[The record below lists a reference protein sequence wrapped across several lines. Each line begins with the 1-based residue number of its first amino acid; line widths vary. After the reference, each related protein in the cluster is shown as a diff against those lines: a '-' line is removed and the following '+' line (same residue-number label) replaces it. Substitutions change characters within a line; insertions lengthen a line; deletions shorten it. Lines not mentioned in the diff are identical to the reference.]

1 MSSPYTVADLI
12 AEFLDRLEIETAFG
26 IVSVHNIP
34 ILDAIARRN
43 RMRVVT
49 PRGEAGAAHM
59 ADGYA
64 RASEKL
70 GLLITSTGPGAAN
83 AAGGLVEARFA
94 STPLLHVTGQT
105 LSRFVDRGMGTIHD
119 VPDQLGLM
127 AAAGKASFR
136 IRNAQDA
143 LGVLR
148 QAVATAWDQ
157 PRGPVTVEV
166 PLDIQREVIARPPQL
181 DTVSLPNLRPPEPS
195 EAEIEAV
202 TDLLLAARRP
212 MLWLGRGARGAGDAA
227 RTLLDMGLG
236 MVTSIAGRG
245 VVSEDHP
252 MSLGPLNGS
261 GLPMV
266 EAFYETVDLMVIAG
280 GRVRGHETVDF
291 SVPLPKRLV
300 RIDIDPRA
308 DGRTYPNIGF
318 VLGDASEVLTRIA
331 DRVRG
336 RLQIDPHFARDLA
349 AVKAQARAALAATLG
364 PYATFAD
371 QLRAVMPK
379 DAIWARDIT
388 INNSTWGNK
397 LLKLDDPTANI
408 YPIGAGIGQGL
419 PLGIGAALAAQ
430 GRKTVVMTGDG
441 GFYLSLAE
449 LWTAIQEGVD
459 MTILVMNDR
468 GYGVIRHIQDKAA
481 GGRRRFDRIAGP
493 DLEGLSKLTGIPYWR
508 VSAPEELGQKAQ
520 AAIAVEG
527 LSLVEV
533 DMTAIGDHPPY
544 YPYGPKASAVT

>member
-1 MSSPYTVADLI
+1 MTFTVADLI
-12 AEFLDRLEIETAFG
+12 AEFLDRMDIETAFG

-34 ILDAIARRN
+34 MLDAISRRN

-64 RASEKL
+64 RATGKL

-83 AAGGLVEARFA
+83 AVGGLVEAQFA
-94 STPLLHVTGQT
+94 STPVLHLTGQT
-105 LSRFVDRGMGTIHD
+105 LTKFVDRGMGTIHD
-119 VPDQLGLM
+119 IPDQLGLM
-127 AAAGKASFR
+127 RAAGKASFR

-148 QAVATAWDQ
+148 QAVAAAWSH

-166 PLDIQREVIARPPQL
+166 PLDIQREAIERPQAL
-181 DTVSLPNLRPPEPS
+181 DTVGLPHLRPPEPS
-195 EAEIEAV
+195 EAEMAAL
-202 TDLLLAARRP
+202 TDLLLSARRP
-212 MLWLGRGARGAGDAA
+212 MLWLGRGASQAGDAA
-227 RTLLDMGLG
+227 RALLDMGLG

-252 MSLGPLNGS
+252 MSLGPLTGS

-266 EAFYETVDLMVIAG
+266 EAFYETVDLMIVAG

-291 SVPLPKRLV
+291 SVSLPKRLV
-300 RIDIDPRA
+300 RIDINPRA

-318 VLGDASEVLTRIA
+318 VLGDAAEVLGGLA
-331 DRVRG
+331 ERVRG
-336 RLQIDPHFARDLA
+336 RLSIDPAFAGELA
-349 AVKAQARAALAATLG
+349 ALKTQARAALAATMG
-364 PYATFAD
+364 PYASFAD
-371 QLRAVMPK
+371 QLRAVTPN

-397 LLKLDDPTANI
+397 LFKLDDPSANI
-408 YPIGAGIGQGL
+408 YPIGAGIGQGF
-419 PLGIGAALAAQ
+419 PLGIGAALSP
-430 GRKTVVMTGDG
+430 GRRKTVVMTGDG

-449 LWTAIQEGVD
+449 LWTAIQENLD
-459 MTILVMNDR
+459 MTILVMNDQ
-468 GYGVIRHIQDKAA
+468 GYGVIRHIQDKAV
-481 GGRRRFDRIAGP
+481 GGRRRFDRISGP
-493 DLEGLSKLTGIPYWR
+493 DLEGLAKLAGMPYWR
-508 VSAPEELGQKAQ
+508 VSAPHEFGPKAQ
-520 AAIAVEG
+520 EAIAVRG
-527 LSLVEV
+527 LALVEV

-544 YPYGPKASAVT
+544 YPYGPKAEVVKV